1 MALRAGL
8 LSVIHSSNIAY
19 WFAVISLGLTYSYVY
34 LARSNFI
41 MAFAWPGLGKKLRY
55 IPYCVILFYKHMLA
69 MKIM

>member
-19 WFAVISLGLTYSYVY
+19 WFVVISFGLILSYVH
-34 LARSNFI
+34 LTGSKFI
-41 MAFAWPGLGKKLRY
+41 MAFAWPGSSNKLIY
-55 IPYCVILFYKHMLA
+55 TLLCYLIYKHMLA

>member
-34 LARSNFI
+34 LAGSNFI
-41 MAFAWPGLGKKLRY
+41 MVFAWPGLGKKL
-55 IPYCVILFYKHMLA
+55 
-69 MKIM
+69 